1 LIVPSGEEPVVP
13 LTRRPLGHATP
24 AWDSNPLDSAQVI
37 EIGGDSDD
45 ARPPVNRRMQPA
57 KEDRTPQL
65 AAAEELGMLGVN
77 WLGVRDD
84 FRNWLIRAA

>member
-1 LIVPSGEEPVVP
+1 M
-13 LTRRPLGHATP
+13 LGRATTP

-37 EIGGDSDD
+37 EIVEIPTTFDRRSAG
-45 ARPPVNRRMQPA
+45 RMQPV

-65 AAAEELGMLGVN
+65 AAAEELGMLRSD

-84 FRNWLIRAA
+84 FRNWFVENAA